1 MLHDMENGIRMHVAT
16 FLLGNPGFS
25 SYIDSV
31 HHVQKMSLSHG
42 TLSNSNIVTHGAY
55 CLGIG
60 NSDLQ
65 IEEGRVIMD
74 GKLMSTVVWSLA
86 IFRAFESPLYDGILR
101 SVKQCDIRDFDQES
115 VRRLYQV
122 YVLSGLYDTSAGSLP
137 EPMR

>member
-1 MLHDMENGIRMHVAT
+1 M
-16 FLLGNPGFS
+16 
-25 SYIDSV
+25 
-31 HHVQKMSLSHG
+31 
-42 TLSNSNIVTHGAY
+42 
-55 CLGIG
+55 
-60 NSDLQ
+60 
-65 IEEGRVIMD
+65 IMD

-122 YVLSGLYDTSAGSLP
+122 YVPSGLYDTSAGSLP